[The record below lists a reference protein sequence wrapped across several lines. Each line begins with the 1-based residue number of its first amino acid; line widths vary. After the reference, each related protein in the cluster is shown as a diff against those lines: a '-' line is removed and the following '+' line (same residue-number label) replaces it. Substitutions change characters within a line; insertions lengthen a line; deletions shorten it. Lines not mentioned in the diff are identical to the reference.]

1 MPRRAYSLIRLIV
14 SILTLIVILAVV
26 GWLFSGYMVWSMIP
40 KTPAGPGVPAPA
52 ATTAPAS
59 QPTATPQPQTA
70 AKQASDSE
78 KARIDAEIARQREER
93 EAKKAQAEQLAKK
106 LDAIIQEEKTSL
118 LEMCKAIVP
127 KARELSVLVTNPPE
141 HSKAALDERR
151 SAAVSLQTDVD
162 ALLNRMSTYSDI
174 LKAKLTE
181 AGASQ
186 ADISG
191 LLVDARLGASLGI
204 RQAGAETVADVCD
217 YVIKECDLLSG
228 SMSAWRV
235 KDGKIEAD
243 DLSVA
248 GRLAGPRVHL
258 EGKLAVLDT
267 MLRQLAQ

>member
-1 MPRRAYSLIRLIV
+1 M
-14 SILTLIVILAVV
+14 
-26 GWLFSGYMVWSMIP
+26 
-40 KTPAGPGVPAPA
+40 
-52 ATTAPAS
+52 
-59 QPTATPQPQTA
+59 PTADLARRRRSIEA
-70 AKQASDSE
+70 ARAAGQALAPTIAASW
-78 KARIDAEIARQREER
+78 ARCQ
-93 EAKKAQAEQLAKK
+93 
-106 LDAIIQEEKTSL
+106 
-118 LEMCKAIVP
+118 
-127 KARELSVLVTNPPE
+127 
-141 HSKAALDERR
+141 AALDERR